1 MIKRMSLGLFLL
13 FWAVTAQAQEIKL
26 DTTALTIL
34 DNMSEMF
41 GQLNSVGFTSDISRD
56 VAFANDINIKQH
68 SSTEVK
74 IEGPNKFVSRIHRED
89 KEEVYLYN
97 GVHVAYFSYTNNLY
111 AFAQAP
117 DNLIETIDWLYTD
130 FGIEFT
136 AADIFYPNFSSDLAE
151 NMDYIQ
157 FIGVV
162 ELDGDRVFHILAE
175 NETISVQF
183 WIKDD
188 LYLLPKKVVMTYLD
202 KPFSPQ
208 YEVDFSDWELN
219 EDYPDT
225 IFDFN
230 PPPSTRQITW
240 MKTN

>member
-1 MIKRMSLGLFLL
+1 MIKRMSFGLFLL
-13 FWAVTAQAQEIKL
+13 FWTVTAQAQEIKL

-41 GQLNSVGFTSDISRD
+41 GQLKSIGFKSNIARD
-56 VAFANDINIKQH
+56 VSFSNDVNIKQF

-74 IEGPNKFVSRIHRED
+74 IQGPNKFVTRVHGEE
-89 KEEVYLYN
+89 KEEVYKYN
-97 GVHVAYFSYTNNLY
+97 GEQVYYFSFTNNL
-111 AFAQAP
+111 FAVSDAP

-136 AADIFYPNFSSDLAE
+136 AADIFYPNFSKDLAD
-151 NMDYIQ
+151 NMNFIQ

-162 ELDGDRVFHILAE
+162 HIDGERSFHILAQ
-175 NETISVQF
+175 NESISVQF

-188 LYLLPKKVVMTYLD
+188 VYLLPSKVVLTYLD
-202 KPFSPQ
+202 KPFFPQ
-208 YEVDFSDWELN
+208 YEVEFSGWELN
-219 EDYPDT
+219 MEYPEA
-225 IFDFN
+225 IFEFN
-230 PPPSTRQITW
+230 PPPSSRQITW